1 MFARSPQTAR
11 CRIPG
16 APVNCGLD
24 IAGTG
29 FLTQYGYDWAN
40 HNTIVVQGNQ
50 SRSFQTDSLGRAIWV
65 NEPERGPTTGYSY
78 FYSSQPG
85 LGLTVLRQQGV
96 ANQANPNLRTV
107 TTTQYD
113 TLGRVV
119 SVTYS
124 DGTPTKTFGY
134 DAPSGWTEA
143 GQQTNLKGHL
153 SWHYRNTAAGGAGAI
168 YGYDATGRVTLQY
181 SCTPSGCGN
190 AASDRGVGYGYNL
203 AGMLTSQGDGAGQTY
218 SYQRSA
224 AAEITGVTDASSA
237 NLIIPGSVQNTPFGP
252 TSYVWGN
259 SVGVVNTYD
268 GMGRLNGGWACAGSL
283 QPGCAG
289 SGAVQIY
296 GYDVQRSGTHV
307 TQTCDTVLNLC
318 NSFGYDEFN
327 RLNARTVT
335 QGTVQNFTYT
345 YDRYGNRWAQN
356 APQGGPALSIS
367 MSSAS
372 NIINTPGYA
381 NDVPGNITYDGSHSY
396 QYDADG
402 NVTAVDNGQTA
413 SYYYDSLNQRV
424 RIVAPRGT
432 FEFVFDAQGRRLS
445 SWSGQSLVSSNIY
458 TDAGP
463 LAIRTGGQ
471 TEYEAQNWLGTE
483 RMRIGLNGTVV
494 ATMSSLPWGDGLT
507 PDVDNGDQHDFAQ
520 LDRDLED
527 ETEHAQYRQYST
539 GLGRWLSPDQYTGS
553 YDFTNP
559 QTFNR
564 YSYANNDPANF
575 VDPSGLDGGVCSN
588 PLYCVI
594 ATIGTIVDLD
604 WLLGGNSSFH
614 GSLKPRPSTNLGW
627 DGNFGESLGIPT
639 TVPQAN
645 LGLGLALGLP
655 TQGCEFGPCG
665 GGGLGFQDGVVSV
678 STGVQAVSGG
688 LQSLFWFRHIS
699 YSDVWNPNHR
709 LFGTHYCGPGGGGD
723 PVNGLDSA
731 CAAHDTCYKNAGLSW
746 FDNFNPSLSS
756 GQQSAI
762 SACNQQLCS
771 ATQSSGDYGA
781 STVRNYFTY
790 TGLYSCT
797 P

>member
-1 MFARSPQTAR
+1 
-11 CRIPG
+11 
-16 APVNCGLD
+16 
-24 IAGTG
+24 
-29 FLTQYGYDWAN
+29 
-40 HNTIVVQGNQ
+40 
-50 SRSFQTDSLGRAIWV
+50 
-65 NEPERGPTTGYSY
+65 
-78 FYSSQPG
+78 
-85 LGLTVLRQQGV
+85 
-96 ANQANPNLRTV
+96 
-107 TTTQYD
+107 
-113 TLGRVV
+113 
-119 SVTYS
+119 
-124 DGTPTKTFGY
+124 
-134 DAPSGWTEA
+134 
-143 GQQTNLKGHL
+143 
-153 SWHYRNTAAGGAGAI
+153 
-168 YGYDATGRVTLQY
+168 
-181 SCTPSGCGN
+181 
-190 AASDRGVGYGYNL
+190 
-203 AGMLTSQGDGAGQTY
+203 MLTSQGDGAGQTY

-224 AAEITGVTDASSA
+224 AAEITGITDSSSA

-252 TSYVWGN
+252 TSYVLGN

-396 QYDADG
+396 TYDADG

-575 VDPSGLDGGVCSN
+575 VDPSGLEGKACSN
-588 PLYCVI
+588 PLLCVEI
-594 ATIGTIVDLD
+594 AVGAAIGLD
-604 WLLGGNSSFH
+604 WLFGGHPSFH
-614 GSLKPRPSTNLGW
+614 GSLKTRPSTNLGW
-627 DGNFGESLGIPT
+627 DGNFGESLGIPST
-639 TVPQAN
+639 IPQGN
-645 LGLGLALGLP
+645 LGLGMALDLP
-655 TQGCEFGPCG
+655 TQGCEFGACG
-665 GGGLGFQDGVVSV
+665 GGPSSFGPGGPSGGSNPLEVTSG
-678 STGVQAVSGG
+678 AVSGG
-688 LQSLFWFRHIS
+688 FILPLFFGVLGPAGSFS
-699 YSDVWNPNHR
+699 YDPKNH
-709 LFGTHYCGPGGGGD
+709 LVCYGGGI
-723 PVNGLDSA
+723 
-731 CAAHDTCYKNAGLSW
+731 GLSAGHTVGGGPVVVHAKPGNTSEDVLSGW
-746 FDNFNPSLSS
+746 SVSGGYNWTPWWGYQGSKGSS
-756 GQQSAI
+756 GYTAGYSF
-762 SACNQQLCS
+762 
-771 ATQSSGDYGA
+771 GVPGA
-781 STVRNYFTY
+781 SGAITY
-790 TGLYSCT
+790 SSCKHIGG
-797 P
+797 